1 MSQSATRIQLAKLLA
16 LIGGVTTLVVSSTA
30 FAQAWPV
37 KPVRFI
43 LPNSAGSSPDV
54 LARFAA
60 ERFEKSLGQPF
71 VVENR
76 PGANFLIA
84 AEAIRSAA
92 PNGYT
97 VGLGSATLASIT
109 PHLYKSLPYD
119 PDRDFEYIGVLAD
132 TLWGFFGVN
141 ASVPARNMQEFIDWA
156 RKNPGKFSVGASVP
170 SNGMW
175 TLWVM
180 KRLGIQ
186 VVVVDYKNAGQAIQD
201 LVGGHVH
208 ATTNTFSGYE
218 SFLKDGRVRA
228 LTGLTDA
235 RSPEYPN
242 LPPITDFAPGA
253 VYDSWLGIIAPK
265 GVPDA
270 MVQRLNREMEI
281 LVREPEFGRR
291 ALAAGWSNRGGAK
304 TPKVIAELNRVY
316 RDKWGE
322 IIREA
327 GVKPE

>member
-1 MSQSATRIQLAKLLA
+1 MLLRAAILGLAVA
-16 LIGGVTTLVVSSTA
+16 SSSVL
-30 FAQAWPV
+30 AQAWPV

-43 LPNSAGSSPDV
+43 LPNSAGSSPDG

-71 VVENR
+71 IIENR

-84 AEAIRSAA
+84 AEAIRSAV
-92 PNGYT
+92 PDGYT

-132 TLWGFFGVN
+132 TLWGFFGVHT
-141 ASVPARNMQEFIDWA
+141 SVPARTMNEFIELA
-156 RKNPGKFSVGASVP
+156 KKNPGKFSVGASVP

-180 KRLGIQ
+180 KRLGVQ
-186 VVVVDYKNAGQAIQD
+186 VTVIDYKNAAQSVQD

-208 ATTNTFSGYE
+208 ATTNTFAGYE
-218 SFLKDGRVRA
+218 PFLRDGRVRA
-228 LTGLTDA
+228 LSGLTDA

-242 LPPITDFAPGA
+242 LPPITDFAPGTA
-253 VYDSWLGIIAPK
+253 YDSWLGIIAPK

-270 MVQRLNREMEI
+270 MVQRLNRAMET
-281 LVREPEFGRR
+281 LVHEPEFAKR
-291 ALAAGWSNRGGAK
+291 ALILGWSNRGGAK
-304 TPKVIAELNRVY
+304 SPKAIAELNRVY